1 MIGDPPDPR
10 KPTPKTANR
19 ARHSVRG
26 EYLPTEPAAVEL
38 LSDPVAETGCLGAV
52 MIAPADQAAGLLSQ
66 LDADDFCDLRHP
78 EILKGLKELARAGKP
93 LTAPSVY
100 EWAAAHGKV
109 DDAGGVEFIGT
120 LPDKCLSTGN
130 WPVYL
135 DALKDRSARR
145 AAIRDCSELL
155 RLARDPAIP
164 ATTIRRAVQRL
175 LEVHAAANAG
185 ETSLTLRQPDEVL
198 NMAFD
203 DSDCWLGD
211 RLLAAGQSL
220 VIAGQGGVGKSRLAL
235 QLAVASILHRPFCG
249 IETHAPHLRWL
260 ILQVENSNR
269 RLRQDLEALRRW
281 AGDAWS
287 RVNDQLVIHT
297 LEGEADSFVSV
308 DCPENCM
315 RLAETIRAANPD
327 VVIWDSLY
335 NFAAGDL
342 NSDQDMAGVLQ
353 AISRL
358 TRRGRP
364 DRAPVVLHH
373 ALTGKAGIGRAIGF
387 DRAGFARNSKVLLA
401 WTRAQ
406 VNVAPADPEDTSQ
419 LVVACGK
426 NSNGRPFPAFGVR
439 LSAEMIYEPD
449 PSFDLNAWE
458 TQLSGRAQSAPL
470 MTPERVRELCK
481 GPMTKPELARAIMT
495 DCGCYRGSA
504 YRYIARAEA
513 ARKIRFN
520 AANELYT
527 AR

>member
-1 MIGDPPDPR
+1 
-10 KPTPKTANR
+10 
-19 ARHSVRG
+19 
-26 EYLPTEPAAVEL
+26 
-38 LSDPVAETGCLGAV
+38 
-52 MIAPADQAAGLLSQ
+52 
-66 LDADDFCDLRHP
+66 
-78 EILKGLKELARAGKP
+78 
-93 LTAPSVY
+93 
-100 EWAAAHGKV
+100 
-109 DDAGGVEFIGT
+109 
-120 LPDKCLSTGN
+120 
-130 WPVYL
+130 
-135 DALKDRSARR
+135 
-145 AAIRDCSELL
+145 
-155 RLARDPAIP
+155 
-164 ATTIRRAVQRL
+164 
-175 LEVHAAANAG
+175 
-185 ETSLTLRQPDEVL
+185 
-198 NMAFD
+198 
-203 DSDCWLGD
+203 
-211 RLLAAGQSL
+211 
-220 VIAGQGGVGKSRLAL
+220 
-235 QLAVASILHRPFCG
+235 
-249 IETHAPHLRWL
+249 
-260 ILQVENSNR
+260 
-269 RLRQDLEALRRW
+269 
-281 AGDAWS
+281 
-287 RVNDQLVIHT
+287 
-297 LEGEADSFVSV
+297 
-308 DCPENCM
+308 M